1 MQDLYTRILTNFLNY
16 RKVYFLCT
24 CQFNISNKT
33 FEFSHIQYTFSKVYP
48 FWDTVYIYCDYAIK
62 LFMGDAVP

>member
-33 FEFSHIQYTFSKVYP
+33 FELSHIQYTFSKVS
-48 FWDTVYIYCDYAIK
+48 FLGHGVYI
-62 LFMGDAVP
+62 L